1 MGGKESEKT
10 KAKKSK
16 SIKDPDDPEYA
27 EEKAKKKK
35 KKDKKKTIDD
45 SIHTGGNGDVDDE
58 EEKKRKKKEKKAKK
72 KVKKEK
78 NQSPSEDEDKHS
90 EQATATATAE
100 KMNSTSKRSNK
111 DSKSSRKRSHRI
123 HDDSS
128 GKVEEKRNGKT
139 NPSSSSSSLSGRNDS
154 NNKRQKTSPRPLNG
168 MTISVSTLK
177 DNSKNNSD
185 SDTPSSSYNDVCQSC
200 RDLGADVI
208 DLVCKRVNILVCTE
222 AAVSSATQRV
232 RKAIKRNKPLVS
244 VTWVEEV
251 RTQGRMIDYEQYRLD
266 KKAEKSIQN
275 RQNRLDSEHNDEEEI
290 IPDDDAGW
298 TEPKELGYV
307 YVITSEQVTG
317 RRIFTW
323 KKFRVCSSLRLLITN
338 DSIVFVAPLRS

>member
-1 MGGKESEKT
+1 MGGKESEET

-16 SIKDPDDPEYA
+16 SRKDPDDPEYA

-35 KKDKKKTIDD
+35 KKGKKKNIDD
-45 SIHTGGNGDVDDE
+45 SIHAGGNGDVDDE
-58 EEKKRKKKEKKAKK
+58 KEKKRKKKEKKAKK

-78 NQSPSEDEDKHS
+78 NQSPSEDEDEHS
-90 EQATATATAE
+90 EQAAAAAE
-100 KMNSTSKRSNK
+100 KINSTLKISNK
-111 DSKSSRKRSHRI
+111 DSKSSRKRSHRK
-123 HDDSS
+123 HDDNSN
-128 GKVEEKRNGKT
+128 KVEETCNEKT
-139 NPSSSSSSLSGRNDS
+139 NSSSSSSSSSLSGRNDS

-177 DNSKNNSD
+177 DNSKKNSD
-185 SDTPSSSYNDVCQSC
+185 SDSPSSSYNDVCQSC
-200 RDLGADVI
+200 RDLGAVVI

-232 RKAIKRNKPLVS
+232 RKAIKKNKPLVS

-275 RQNRLDSEHNDEEEI
+275 RQNRLDSEHNNEEEI

-307 YVITSEQVTG
+307 YVITREQVTG
-317 RRIFTW
+317 RRFFHW
-323 KKFRVCSSLRLLITN
+323 KKYRVCSLLRLIN
-338 DSIVFVAPLRS
+338 I

>member
-1 MGGKESEKT
+1 MLYKMGGKESEET

-16 SIKDPDDPEYA
+16 SSKDPDDPEYA

-35 KKDKKKTIDD
+35 KKDKKKSIDD
-45 SIHTGGNGDVDDE
+45 SIHAGGNGDVDVDDE
-58 EEKKRKKKEKKAKK
+58 EENKRKKNEKKAKK
-72 KVKKEK
+72 KVKNEK
-78 NQSPSEDEDKHS
+78 NQSASEDEDKHS
-90 EQATATATAE
+90 EQSTTTATTTAASAAE
-100 KMNSTSKRSNK
+100 KMNSTSRSSKK
-111 DSKSSRKRSHRI
+111 DSKSSRKRSHRK
-123 HDDSS
+123 HNGSS
-128 GKVEEKRNGKT
+128 DKLEEKSNEKK
-139 NPSSSSSSLSGRNDS
+139 NSSSSLSGRNDS

-177 DNSKNNSD
+177 DNSKKNSD
-185 SDTPSSSYNDVCQSC
+185 SDAPSSSYNDVCQSC

-251 RTQGRMIDYEQYRLD
+251 RTQGRMVDYEQYRLD

-275 RQNRLDSEHNDEEEI
+275 RQNRLDSEHNNEEEI

-307 YVITSEQVTG
+307 YVIASEQVTG
-317 RRIFTW
+317 RRFFHL
-323 KKFRVCSSLRLLITN
+323 KKYC
-338 DSIVFVAPLRS
+338 VFVHC

>member
-1 MGGKESEKT
+1 MGGKEREET

-16 SIKDPDDPEYA
+16 SRKDPDDPEYA

-35 KKDKKKTIDD
+35 KKGKKKNIDD
-45 SIHTGGNGDVDDE
+45 SIHAGGNGDVDDE
-58 EEKKRKKKEKKAKK
+58 KEKKRKKKAKKAKK

-78 NQSPSEDEDKHS
+78 NQSPSEDEDEHS
-90 EQATATATAE
+90 EQAAAAAE
-100 KMNSTSKRSNK
+100 KINSTSKISNK
-111 DSKSSRKRSHRI
+111 DGKSSRKRSHRK
-123 HDDSS
+123 HDDNNN
-128 GKVEEKRNGKT
+128 KAEETCNEKT
-139 NPSSSSSSLSGRNDS
+139 NSSSSSSSSSSLSGRNNS
-154 NNKRQKTSPRPLNG
+154 NNKRQKSSPRPLNG

-177 DNSKNNSD
+177 DNSKKNSD
-185 SDTPSSSYNDVCQSC
+185 SDSPSSSYNDVCQSC
-200 RDLGADVI
+200 RDLGAVVI

-232 RKAIKRNKPLVS
+232 RKAIKKNKPLVS

-275 RQNRLDSEHNDEEEI
+275 RQNRLDSEHNNEEEI

-307 YVITSEQVTG
+307 YVITREQVTG
-317 RRIFTW
+317 RRFFHW
-323 KKFRVCSSLRLLITN
+323 KKYRVCSLLRLIN
-338 DSIVFVAPLRS
+338 I

>member
-1 MGGKESEKT
+1 MGGKESEE
-10 KAKKSK
+10 SK
-16 SIKDPDDPEYA
+16 SRKDPDDPEYA

-35 KKDKKKTIDD
+35 KKDKKKSIDD
-45 SIHTGGNGDVDDE
+45 SIHAGGNSDVDDE
-58 EEKKRKKKEKKAKK
+58 KEKKRKKKEKKAKK

-78 NQSPSEDEDKHS
+78 NQSPSEDDDEHS
-90 EQATATATAE
+90 EQAAAAAAAE
-100 KMNSTSKRSNK
+100 KMNSTSKSSKK
-111 DSKSSRKRSHRI
+111 DSKSSRKRSHRK
-123 HDDSS
+123 HDDNSN
-128 GKVEEKRNGKT
+128 KVEETCNEKT
-139 NPSSSSSSLSGRNDS
+139 NSSSSSSSLSGRNDS

-177 DNSKNNSD
+177 DNSKKNSD
-185 SDTPSSSYNDVCQSC
+185 SDSPSSSYNDVCQSC
-200 RDLGADVI
+200 RDLGAVVI

-232 RKAIKRNKPLVS
+232 RKAIKKNKPLVS

-275 RQNRLDSEHNDEEEI
+275 RQNRLDSEHNNEEEI

-307 YVITSEQVTG
+307 YVITREQVTG
-317 RRIFTW
+317 RRFFHW
-323 KKFRVCSSLRLLITN
+323 KKYRVCSLLRLIN
-338 DSIVFVAPLRS
+338 I